1 MNEAELNHFD
11 SIVGK
16 QAKVAEL
23 QARVMGEYLWGVG
36 TVLRFTSTPTHSRR
50 LRRPPMTSAERV
62 EKIADIC
69 ATSVMVDVDLL
80 REVSDI
86 ARAALE
92 ERDKLIFERA
102 DVTDWLNQELEQ
114 DRDVWEHLAQER
126 KKERDGYKA
135 QLVETLKA
143 HNENGEVLARLQR
156 RLDTAEGLINEIRPR
171 PSNCHEYD
179 DTCWACRA
187 RKWLEDKQDG

>member
-1 MNEAELNHFD
+1 
-11 SIVGK
+11 
-16 QAKVAEL
+16 
-23 QARVMGEYLWGVG
+23 
-36 TVLRFTSTPTHSRR
+36 
-50 LRRPPMTSAERV
+50 MTSAERV

-86 ARAALE
+86 ARTALE
-92 ERDKLIFERA
+92 
-102 DVTDWLNQELEQ
+102 
-114 DRDVWEHLAQER
+114 
-126 KKERDGYKA
+126 ERDGYKA

>member
-1 MNEAELNHFD
+1 MSEAELNHFD

-86 ARAALE
+86 ARTALE
-92 ERDKLIFERA
+92 
-102 DVTDWLNQELEQ
+102 
-114 DRDVWEHLAQER
+114 
-126 KKERDGYKA
+126 ERDGYKA

-143 HNENGEVLARLQR
+143 HNENGEVLARLNGYVIIPR
-156 RLDTAEGLINEIRPR
+156 ELCAIMLRKDNKGFCPCLPDAEAPDE
-171 PSNCHEYD
+171 
-179 DTCWACRA
+179 
-187 RKWLEDKQDG
+187 

>member
-1 MNEAELNHFD
+1 
-11 SIVGK
+11 
-16 QAKVAEL
+16 
-23 QARVMGEYLWGVG
+23 
-36 TVLRFTSTPTHSRR
+36 
-50 LRRPPMTSAERV
+50 MTSAERV

-156 RLDTAEGLINEIRPR
+156 RLDAATEILENEFDIYD
-171 PSNCHEYD
+171 SGCHCFKD
-179 DTCWACRA
+179 WTCRRCEARA
-187 RKWLEDKQDG
+187 WLEEVE

>member
-1 MNEAELNHFD
+1 MTEL
-11 SIVGK
+11 
-16 QAKVAEL
+16 
-23 QARVMGEYLWGVG
+23 
-36 TVLRFTSTPTHSRR
+36 
-50 LRRPPMTSAERV
+50 ERV

-156 RLDTAEGLINEIRPR
+156 RLEEAEKLINEIRPR
-171 PSNCHEYD
+171 PSGCREYD

-187 RKWLEDKQDG
+187 VKWMEDKQDADPDE

>member
-1 MNEAELNHFD
+1 
-11 SIVGK
+11 
-16 QAKVAEL
+16 
-23 QARVMGEYLWGVG
+23 
-36 TVLRFTSTPTHSRR
+36 
-50 LRRPPMTSAERV
+50 MTKLERV

-92 ERDKLIFERA
+92 ERDKLISERA

-114 DRDVWEHLAQER
+114 DRDVWKHLAQER

-156 RLDTAEGLINEIRPR
+156 RLEEAERVIEPLVCERDRLKWELDNAGVTNIEDGTAETWDTIPDNYYQDPR
-171 PSNCHEYD
+171 ITKSQLEAAAAWME
-179 DTCWACRA
+179 DT
-187 RKWLEDKQDG
+187 QDG